1 VNRSEGFALRLPLA
15 LTAALLLAGCGG
27 TSAPSAPSGPANSTA
42 SAGAPGS
49 AAAGSAAAQA
59 SSGAAAGSPAAQS
72 GAAGTATKLNVW
84 DGSST
89 LQAPIYIGLER
100 GYFKQQGLDLQTVA
114 INGALDAQVPQLAN
128 GQLDVGGG
136 AFLPGLVNA
145 VGRGIPVR
153 LVAVGAIHT
162 PGRSQ
167 LIVARKDVA
176 DSGQLKTYADLKGK
190 TIARPAQLGI
200 VTIAV
205 EKALQMG
212 GLNPSDVTWL
222 EIQQAVTIAAVAN
235 KKVDL
240 AYLSEPFATQ
250 SIDQGVA
257 VKWHEMSDLV
267 PKHVAS
273 TWVYGSRVI
282 NNPDLGRRFMLAYMR
297 GVRDYEDAFGKN
309 KDRDAIVSIM
319 VKHTAIKDPAMFGKM
334 QAIDE
339 NAAGEFPMDTL
350 QQDYDWFKS
359 QGAIQQPAPVLTQIV
374 DPQFVDYAIQQL
386 GPYK

>member
-1 VNRSEGFALRLPLA
+1 MKVMAPQRVSSWGPGRLAALLA
-15 LTAALLLAGCGG
+15 GAALLLAACGG
-27 TSAPSAPSGPANSTA
+27 AAAPTSPPA
-42 SAGAPGS
+42 S
-49 AAAGSAAAQA
+49 AAAASKPAAANQ
-59 SSGAAAGSPAAQS
+59 PA
-72 GAAGTATKLNVW
+72 TLKVW

-89 LQAPIYIGLER
+89 IQAPLYIAMER
-100 GYFKQQGLDLQTVA
+100 GYLKEQGIDVQSVA

-153 LVAVGAIHT
+153 LAAIGAMHT

-176 DSGQLKTYADLKGK
+176 GSLKTYADLKGK
-190 TIARPAQLGI
+190 TIARPAALGI

-212 GLNPSDVTWL
+212 GLKPSDITWL
-222 EIQQAVTIAAVAN
+222 EIQQPVTVAALAN

-250 SIDQGVA
+250 AIDQGSG
-257 VKWHEMSDLV
+257 VKWHEMADLV
-267 PKHVAS
+267 PNHVAAI
-273 TWVYGSRVI
+273 WVYGSRLI
-282 NNPDLGRRFMLAYMR
+282 DNPDLGRRFMVAFMH
-297 GVRDYEDAFGKN
+297 GMRDYEDSFGKN
-309 KDRDAIVSIM
+309 KDRAEIVSILT
-319 VKHTAIKDPAMFGKM
+319 KHTVIKDPALYDKM
-334 QAIDE
+334 QAIAE
-339 NAAGEFPMDTL
+339 PASGEFPMDTL
-350 QQDYDWFKS
+350 QDDYDWFKG
-359 QGAIQQPAPVLTQIV
+359 QGAIQEPSPPLSQIV
-374 DPQFVDYAIQQL
+374 DQRFVQYAIKQL